1 MSRPWKPEADARAA
15 RAARAFL
22 FHYNEAM
29 MTPRP
34 LLAIAACLAVSL
46 GVLATDVASAAGRD
60 RDDDRDDRRGQDRG
74 RERDDDDRKPS
85 GRVMSLDEAMAQA
98 EKRFRAR
105 AVHGEE
111 KRQGDRIVYR
121 IRLLDK
127 DGRVFEVTI
136 DAGSGRD
143 R

>member
-1 MSRPWKPEADARAA
+1 
-15 RAARAFL
+15 
-22 FHYNEAM
+22 
-29 MTPRP
+29 MTTLRT
-34 LLAIAACLAVSL
+34 LLAMTAALAVAL
-46 GVLATDVASAAGRD
+46 GALSPGVASAAGGD
-60 RDDDRDDRRGQDRG
+60 RGDDRDDRDDSRGRERG

-98 EKRFRAR
+98 EKRYRAR

-111 KRQGDRIVYR
+111 KRKGDRIVYR

-127 DGRVFEVTI
+127 DGRVFEVSI

>member
-1 MSRPWKPEADARAA
+1 
-15 RAARAFL
+15 
-22 FHYNEAM
+22 
-29 MTPRP
+29 MTMPRL

-46 GVLATDVASAAGRD
+46 GVLSPDVAFASGRD
-60 RDDDRDDRRGQDRG
+60 RDDDRDDNRGRDRG
-74 RERDDDDRKPS
+74 RERNDEDKRPPE
-85 GRVMSLDEAMAQA
+85 RVMSLDEAMAQA
-98 EKRFRAR
+98 EKRYRAR

-111 KRQGDRIVYR
+111 KRKGDRIVYR

-127 DGRVFEVTI
+127 DGRVFEVSI

>member
-1 MSRPWKPEADARAA
+1 
-15 RAARAFL
+15 
-22 FHYNEAM
+22 
-29 MTPRP
+29 MTTLRP
-34 LLAIAACLAVSL
+34 LLAIAACLAISF
-46 GVLATDVASAAGRD
+46 GVLSPDIASAAGRD
-60 RDDDRDDRRGQDRG
+60 RDEDHDDVRDDNRGRDRG
-74 RERDDDDRKPS
+74 RERDDEDRRPP

-98 EKRFRAR
+98 EKRYRAR

-111 KRQGDRIVYR
+111 KRKGDRIVYR

-127 DGRVFEVTI
+127 DGRVFEVSI

>member
-1 MSRPWKPEADARAA
+1 MT
-15 RAARAFL
+15 
-22 FHYNEAM
+22 
-29 MTPRP
+29 TPRS
-34 LLAIAACLAVSL
+34 LFAIAACIAVSL
-46 GVLATDVASAAGRD
+46 GVLSPDIAAAAGGD
-60 RDDDRDDRRGQDRG
+60 RDDDRDDKRGRDRG
-74 RERDDDDRKPS
+74 RERDDDDKKPS

-98 EKRFRAR
+98 EKRYRAR

-111 KRQGDRIVYR
+111 KRKGDRIVYR

-127 DGRVFEVTI
+127 DGRVFEVSI

>member
-1 MSRPWKPEADARAA
+1 MT
-15 RAARAFL
+15 
-22 FHYNEAM
+22 
-29 MTPRP
+29 TPRS
-34 LLAIAACLAVSL
+34 LLAIAASLAVSL
-46 GVLATDVASAAGRD
+46 GVLSSDIAAAAGRD
-60 RDDDRDDRRGQDRG
+60 RDDDRDDNRRRDRG
-74 RERDDDDRKPS
+74 RERADEDRRPS

-98 EKRFRAR
+98 EKRYRAR

-111 KRQGDRIVYR
+111 KRKGDRIVYR

-127 DGRVFEVTI
+127 DGRVFEVSI

>member
-1 MSRPWKPEADARAA
+1 MT
-15 RAARAFL
+15 
-22 FHYNEAM
+22 
-29 MTPRP
+29 TPRL

-46 GVLATDVASAAGRD
+46 GVLSPDVAFASGGD
-60 RDDDRDDRRGQDRG
+60 RDDDRGRDRG
-74 RERDDDDRKPS
+74 RERDDEDRRPS
-85 GRVMSLDEAMAQA
+85 ERVMSLDEAMAQA
-98 EKRFRAR
+98 EKRYRAR

-111 KRQGDRIVYR
+111 KRKGDRIVYR

-127 DGRVFEVTI
+127 DGRVFEVSI

>member
-1 MSRPWKPEADARAA
+1 
-15 RAARAFL
+15 
-22 FHYNEAM
+22 
-29 MTPRP
+29 MTTLRP

-46 GVLATDVASAAGRD
+46 GAFSPDIASAAGRD
-60 RDDDRDDRRGQDRG
+60 GDDDRDDNRG
-74 RERDDDDRKPS
+74 RDRDRKSDDDDRKPS

-98 EKRFRAR
+98 EKRYRAR

-111 KRQGDRIVYR
+111 KRKGDRVVYR

-127 DGRVFEVTI
+127 DGRVFEVSI

>member
-1 MSRPWKPEADARAA
+1 MT
-15 RAARAFL
+15 
-22 FHYNEAM
+22 
-29 MTPRP
+29 TPRS
-34 LLAIAACLAVSL
+34 LLALAACLAVSL
-46 GVLATDVASAAGRD
+46 GLLSPDIASAAGRD
-60 RDDDRDDRRGQDRG
+60 RDNDRDDNRGRDRG
-74 RERDDDDRKPS
+74 RELDDEDRRPS

-98 EKRFRAR
+98 EKRYRAR

-111 KRQGDRIVYR
+111 QRRGDRIIYR

-127 DGRVFEVTI
+127 DGRVFEVSI